1 MKSFMQKF
9 GKSLLL
15 PISTIAAAGIFLG
28 LAAALQ
34 NSSIV
39 GEAFVNLQGV
49 QDFIGFIR
57 KLAGLVFGNLPVFFA
72 ISIALGMAKE
82 EGFPFNITIEEA

>member
-34 NSSIV
+34 NS
-39 GEAFVNLQGV
+39 
-49 QDFIGFIR
+49 
-57 KLAGLVFGNLPVFFA
+57 
-72 ISIALGMAKE
+72 
-82 EGFPFNITIEEA
+82 